1 MQITFNAAECMQGCI
16 MGREGRNDGGGELR
30 RGEGKERQVFR
41 GGEGGAIT
49 ASLFLEQ
56 RRCGLLL

>member
-1 MQITFNAAECMQGCI
+1 